1 MSSETVSIFKYI
13 ILIIVVL
20 KILIYL
26 TQLLIKKIRR
36 NRQSKIVPLKR
47 IKLQSVHEYCKETG
61 NIIII
66 YPDNS
71 KYIGF
76 IYKN

>member
-1 MSSETVSIFKYI
+1 MSSETVSIFKYF
-13 ILIIVVL
+13 ILIIIVL

-36 NRQSKIVPLKR
+36 NRLNKIIPSKR
-47 IKLQSVHEYCKETG
+47 IKLQTAYEYCKETG

-66 YPDNS
+66 YPDNL

-76 IYKN
+76 IL

>member
-20 KILIYL
+20 KILLYL

-47 IKLQSVHEYCKETG
+47 IKLQSAYEYCKETG

-66 YPDNS
+66 YPDNL

-76 IYKN
+76 IL

>member
-1 MSSETVSIFKYI
+1 MSSETVSIFKYF
-13 ILIIVVL
+13 ILIIIGL

-26 TQLLIKKIRR
+26 IQLLIKKIRI
-36 NRQSKIVPLKR
+36 NRQSKILPSKI
-47 IKLQSVHEYCKETG
+47 IKLQTSYEYCKETG

-66 YPDNS
+66 YPDNL

-76 IYKN
+76 IL